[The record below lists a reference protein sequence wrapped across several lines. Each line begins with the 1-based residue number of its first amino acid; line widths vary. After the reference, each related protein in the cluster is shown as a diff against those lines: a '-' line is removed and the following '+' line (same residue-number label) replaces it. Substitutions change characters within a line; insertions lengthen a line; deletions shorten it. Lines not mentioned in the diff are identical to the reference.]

1 MSHTETRSTIETQL
15 IIDGEERPKV
25 AAVFIKDTPIDEAVD
40 NIKIA
45 YATGMAPGIT
55 RDIVFGM
62 LEELKKE
69 HGHVN
74 MFYLRSMSIGGVT
87 LNYQQG
93 VTKVAVE
100 EPVQQEG
107 KDLTAYLV
115 EPKKEEELDIG
126 ALGSIDFD
134 AVGERVDQMQ
144 AGGGEVLEP
153 SDDCEG
159 GACKI

>member
-1 MSHTETRSTIETQL
+1 MSRTETRSTIETVL
-15 IIDGEERPKV
+15 IINGEPRQPIR
-25 AAVFIKDTPIDEAVD
+25 AVFEKDGPLNDAVD
-40 NIKIA
+40 NLKTA
-45 YATGMAPGIT
+45 YSTSIFPGIT

-69 HGHVN
+69 QGHVN
-74 MFYLRSMSIGGVT
+74 MFYQRSMSINGIT
-87 LNYQQG
+87 LNYCQG
-93 VTKVAVE
+93 VTTVE
-100 EPVQQEG
+100 VPDVVEG
-107 KDLTAYLV
+107 RDLSTYLV
-115 EPKKEEELDIG
+115 EPKKETEELDLG

-134 AVGERVDQMQ
+134 AVGQRVEQMQ